1 MTIAGFLSDKLW
13 MVLLTYIHK
22 KEKES
27 EILRIEK
34 EINSKNESD
43 FYPQMVTYLTEKMN
57 KVVVKADFMKRNDFF
72 QKHSDSEEDEN
83 QESTQIKEQE

>member
-1 MTIAGFLSDKLW
+1 MVSTDIKVWGSAKFALVPSNPFLHAPSAN
-13 MVLLTYIHK
+13 
-22 KEKES
+22 
-27 EILRIEK
+27 K